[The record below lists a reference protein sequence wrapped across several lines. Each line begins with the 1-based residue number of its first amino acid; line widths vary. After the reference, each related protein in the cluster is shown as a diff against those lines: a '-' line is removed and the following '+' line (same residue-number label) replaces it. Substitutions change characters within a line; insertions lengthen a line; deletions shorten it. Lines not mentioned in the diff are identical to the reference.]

1 MSAQFRGGRTSA
13 VPRSERIAQ
22 LVAPM
27 AAART
32 TAAALDAP
40 PPLDPPLPPSVLN
53 WLTQL
58 TLLYGVPFPYLVPD
72 ARLLPPE
79 SLRFFYVD
87 QNWLDRMVDGA
98 LSVATISTAEQI
110 FGEELFAAVYAAIA
124 QSQQAMR
131 PTLRNK
137 AVPTTVVT
145 GGTYTGLLFRSV
157 VVAGWP
163 GLEVYATKNGAP
175 VSVLRMDRLS
185 PTVLLVLFSD
195 VPTEVDFV
203 EPSEALHFGF
213 LSNDGGAT
221 VVTTLRG
228 CSFGGYAAGVQI
240 PDPAHAGGFLT
251 ASTTTRTGTGQPAGV
266 VDIASLAA
274 NITTAMPA
282 GALNGAAP
290 TSGEFA
296 IQVVQSAGKQVIT
309 VSSLS
314 QDCTVPPATTT
325 RGIR

>member
-1 MSAQFRGGRTSA
+1 MSGLPGAGRTTA
-13 VPRSERIAQ
+13 VPRGELIAR
-22 LVAPM
+22 LVTPAADAAKLTAPS
-27 AAART
+27 AAPA
-32 TAAALDAP
+32 
-40 PPLDPPLPPSVLN
+40 PLDPPLPPPVLH

-72 ARLLPPE
+72 ANLLPPE

-87 QNWLDRMVDGA
+87 QNWLDRAVDGA

-124 QSQQAMR
+124 QSQQGMR
-131 PTLRNK
+131 AALRDK
-137 AVPTTVVT
+137 PAPSQVLA
-145 GGTYTGLLFRSV
+145 GATYAGLLFRSV

-203 EPSEALHFGF
+203 EPSESLHFGL
-213 LSNDGGAT
+213 LSKGGN
-221 VVTTLRG
+221 VYETTLRG
-228 CSFGGYAAGVQI
+228 CGFAGYAAGAQI
-240 PDPAHAGGFLT
+240 PDPTHAGAFLT
-251 ASTTTRTGTGQPAGV
+251 ATTGTRTGANQPAGV
-266 VDIASLAA
+266 VDIATMAA
-274 NITTAMPA
+274 NIATAMPA
-282 GALNGAAP
+282 GALGTVTAP

-296 IQVVQSAGKQVIT
+296 LQMVQSAGKQVFT
-309 VSSLS
+309 VSSAS
-314 QDCTVPPATTT
+314 RDCAVTGAP
-325 RGIR
+325 R